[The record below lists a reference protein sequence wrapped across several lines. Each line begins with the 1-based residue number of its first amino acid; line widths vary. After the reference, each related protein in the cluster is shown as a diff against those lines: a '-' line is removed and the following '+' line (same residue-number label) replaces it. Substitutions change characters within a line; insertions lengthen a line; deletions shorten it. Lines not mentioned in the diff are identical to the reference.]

1 MKVIKILYEKNIK
14 IILEDGSSI
23 DTDYDSILEH
33 KIVEGMDI
41 DNLLISQLSDEMSKK
56 QCLNYAMS
64 YLTKYSKSRKHLIN
78 KLYEKEYKKNA
89 IDYAIEKLEEYGYID
104 DYKYA
109 TNIVNSNIKKLGK
122 HRLKSLLYEKG
133 IPSDII
139 QDVLEEIDKD
149 DMFSTCVSLVKKWL
163 GSHDFE
169 SNKDREKLF
178 RFMTYRGFDY
188 DMIKNALWEIENND
202 N

>member
-14 IILEDGSSI
+14 IQLEDGSSI

-41 DNLLISQLSDEMSKK
+41 DNSLVSQLNDEINKK
-56 QCLNYAMS
+56 QCLNYAIS
-64 YLTKYSKSRKHLIN
+64 YLAKYSKSRKHLIN
-78 KLYEKEYKKNA
+78 KLYEKEFKKTS
-89 IDYAIEKLEEYGYID
+89 IDYTIAKLEGYGYID
-104 DYKYA
+104 DYKFA
-109 TNIVNSNIKKLGK
+109 NNIVNSNIKRLGK

-133 IPSDII
+133 IPNDII
-139 QDVLEEIDKD
+139 QDVLNEIDRE
-149 DMFSTCVSLVKKWL
+149 DMFATCVSLVKKWL

-169 SNKDREKLF
+169 SNKDRDKLF

-188 DMIKNALWEIENND
+188 DMIKNALWEIQNNV